1 MSLGFVW
8 FGNKIEWEESPDTD
22 MSCMI
27 IILHTWNVVLLPP
40 PQKRARVLHS
50 AIFLGPAILTIHPEC
65 ALGSRSHW
73 QSLPVSVSHTHPINV
88 TECMFYRLSLKH

>member
-1 MSLGFVW
+1 MVW
-8 FGNKIEWEESPDTD
+8 EQDRVGRIPRYGHELYDYYFTHMECGLANR
-22 MSCMI
+22 
-27 IILHTWNVVLLPP
+27 P

-50 AIFLGPAILTIHPEC
+50 AIFLVPAILTIHPEC